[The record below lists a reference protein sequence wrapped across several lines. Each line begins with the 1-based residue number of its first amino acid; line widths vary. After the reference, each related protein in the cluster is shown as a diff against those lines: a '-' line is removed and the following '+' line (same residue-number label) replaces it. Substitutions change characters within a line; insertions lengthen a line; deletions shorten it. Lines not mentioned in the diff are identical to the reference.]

1 LDPEREATFRPVAVA
16 RDHAP
21 EDLVTAR
28 RQRGHAHLEQ
38 GAVLGV
44 DARIPVVD
52 PPPVAALD
60 AERAEHGLD
69 RPVEPDADRARRVHR
84 VPHARLRMVGK
95 RVSPRRGRREQE
107 QGRQQPRAHYPT
119 GEGPNGPLRDLPG
132 ARTKITGSSPTGRYR
147 GCVGPRTPLNG
158 AGSPTSRTKDC
169 RYCRLYWSVNPHCT
183 TFGFSSFS
191 TSTPPSSP
199 SSPPSETVM
208 VLLKRRVGRFT
219 PKAPVRA
226 IGLSNPTLSGRS

>member
-1 LDPEREATFRPVAVA
+1 ASTMRQMTPTRRCSPRPALTSDGSRGRTSASTTRLPTSVASAASPAQRIAVARRNWTVMVPLLDPEREAPFRPVAVA

-21 EDLVTAR
+21 EDLVRAW

-38 GAVLGV
+38 RAVPGV

-52 PPPVAALD
+52 PALVAVLD

-119 GEGPNGPLRDLPG
+119 GECPNGPLRDPPG
-132 ARTKITGSSPTGRYR
+132 ARTKITGSSPTATYP
-147 GCVGPRTPLNG
+147 GCVG
-158 AGSPTSRTKDC
+158 
-169 RYCRLYWSVNPHCT
+169 
-183 TFGFSSFS
+183 
-191 TSTPPSSP
+191 
-199 SSPPSETVM
+199 
-208 VLLKRRVGRFT
+208 
-219 PKAPVRA
+219 
-226 IGLSNPTLSGRS
+226 